1 MKIAVS
7 ACLLGENVRFDGGH
21 KKFHFIV
28 DELSRYASFV
38 PFCPEHIAFG
48 SPRESIRM
56 VEMEGKFHI
65 ISNKTHS
72 DLTDTLE
79 DYSKQELKRIK
90 DENID
95 GIILKSKSP
104 TCGLGSSKVYL
115 ENGFANG
122 KDDGVFARL
131 CREEYGYF
139 PIEEEGRLNDPWLR
153 ENFVMQLF
161 AYKAFEDF
169 KASDPQMKDLVKFH
183 QTNKFLLASKDEALY
198 RKLGQIVANH
208 EKKAYEEVLKEYEHN
223 FKKAISAKSSIKKTR
238 NVLEHMAG
246 FVKNFLSKEEK
257 ELLHEQIRDYAN
269 KIIPAIVPIL
279 TLKLYATKYKIDY
292 LLEQTFLN
300 PYPKDLAL
308 RSDIKSGK

>member
-7 ACLLGENVRFDGGH
+7 ACLLGEKVRFDAGH
-21 KKFHFIV
+21 KKFDFIV
-28 DELSRYASFV
+28 DELGKHASFV
-38 PFCPEHIAFG
+38 PFCPENIAFG

-56 VEMEGKFHI
+56 VEIEGKHHI

-79 DYSKQELKRIK
+79 NYSKQELLKIK
-90 DENID
+90 DEKID

-131 CREEYGYF
+131 CKEEYGYF

-161 AYKAFEDF
+161 AYKDFEKF

-183 QTNKFLLASKDEALY
+183 QNSKFLLASKDEALY
-198 RKLGQIVANH
+198 RKLGKIVANH
-208 EKKAYEEVLKEYEHN
+208 DKKPFAEVLEEYEKD
-223 FKKAISAKSSIKKTR
+223 FKKAIAEKSSIKKTR

-257 ELLHEQIRDYAN
+257 MLLHEQITDYAN
-269 KIIPAIVPIL
+269 KIIPAITPIL

-292 LLEQTFLN
+292 LLEQTFLD
-300 PYPKDLAL
+300 PYPKELAL